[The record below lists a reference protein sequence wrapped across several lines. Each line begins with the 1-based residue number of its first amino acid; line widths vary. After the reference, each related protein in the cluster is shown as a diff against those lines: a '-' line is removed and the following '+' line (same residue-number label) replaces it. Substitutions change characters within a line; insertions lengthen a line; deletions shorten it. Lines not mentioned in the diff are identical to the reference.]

1 MRAVYAWCYGFETN
15 SGNMPWLRAKVI
27 AAIDDA
33 PVVVYRPEEAM
44 ARAEE

>member
-1 MRAVYAWCYGFETN
+1 MFKDFSGGEPLLAYGFETN

-33 PVVVYRPEEAM
+33 APAAVGDDDM
-44 ARAEE
+44 